1 MTTDRYTRVL
11 LTVIA
16 ASLAIDAGSRLFAIR
31 PAHAAD
37 TLRCEIANAVEV
49 KGKIEI
55 DTFSRP
61 VTVKVDGTV
70 PVRTE
75 R

>member
-1 MTTDRYTRVL
+1 MPTDRYTRIL

-16 ASLAIDAGSRLFAIR
+16 ASLAIDAASRLFTIPNAF
-31 PAHAAD
+31 AAD

-49 KGKIEI
+49 KGKLEI

-61 VTVKVDGTV
+61 VTVKIEGTV